1 MSSCLLRT
9 KVLCFWLQK
18 LVLRQFWSYCTKTTN
33 SQHRC
38 WGWRAC
44 WGNHI
49 HHTETPDAV
58 SMTMCV
64 FLCYAIDCN
73 ILVTTPSTTSP
84 TMKVW
89 AACWLSHKSL
99 EGESRKLLP
108 ITTPVRQFLMA
119 APPPRP
125 DQVWH
130 MRQWQA
136 DKHGETLGKP
146 WHWNNV
152 LSGEIPPMA
161 QSLNKTIW
169 LLLQWVTFHCNSFN
183 WWYQE
188 LSSFSF
194 VFLICCH
201 SCSPPSL
208 HIFYSFLC
216 PFFPLVFTLIQRC
229 LNPNIT
235 KLSIAGFLSLPIL
248 SSVISTFSS
257 ALIQLFQHWI
267 QPCAIIEPLL

>member
-161 QSLNKTIW
+161 QSLIDDTKSCPRFHLYSLSAAILV
-169 LLLQWVTFHCNSFN
+169 LLLRCTSSTVFYVLFF
-183 WWYQE
+183 
-188 LSSFSF
+188 LSSS
-194 VFLICCH
+194 H
-201 SCSPPSL
+201 
-208 HIFYSFLC
+208 
-216 PFFPLVFTLIQRC
+216 
-229 LNPNIT
+229 
-235 KLSIAGFLSLPIL
+235 
-248 SSVISTFSS
+248 
-257 ALIQLFQHWI
+257 
-267 QPCAIIEPLL
+267 